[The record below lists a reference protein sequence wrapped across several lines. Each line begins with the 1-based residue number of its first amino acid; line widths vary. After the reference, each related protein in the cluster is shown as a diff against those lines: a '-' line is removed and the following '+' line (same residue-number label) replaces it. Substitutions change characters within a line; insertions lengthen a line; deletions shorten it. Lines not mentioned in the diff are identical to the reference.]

1 MYDPKMHHR
10 RSIRWRGHDYSSP
23 GAYFVTG
30 CELHKRHIFGEVIE
44 GEMHLN
50 PIGEIVAACWE
61 WLGKNYSHVVLD
73 EWIVMPNHM
82 HGIIILTDDD
92 SSGARTAPVD
102 AGKGDSRTAPT
113 EPGDT
118 PPKRKTAGRLIG
130 AFKTASTN
138 RINAIQNT
146 HGPTVW
152 QRDFHDRVIRDNDEL
167 EEIRE
172 YIRTNPLRW
181 DTDPER

>member
-1 MYDPKMHHR
+1 MTYDPEIHHR

-30 CELHKRHIFGEVIE
+30 CERHKRHIFGEVIE

-50 PIGEIVAACWE
+50 SIGEIVAACWK

-73 EWIVMPNHM
+73 EWVVMPNHM
-82 HGIIILTDDD
+82 HGIIILTDV
-92 SSGARTAPVD
+92 GAVREPPPGTHAPAHVG
-102 AGKGDSRTAPT
+102 AVR
-113 EPGDT
+113 EP
-118 PPKRKTAGRLIG
+118 PLRKPLGRLIG

-138 RINAIQNT
+138 RINTVQNT
-146 HGPTVW
+146 HGSSVW

-167 EEIRE
+167 EKIRE

-181 DTDPER
+181 ESDPER